1 MAGRHPIIQ
10 CERSADVERQIHD
23 YATALTDEA
32 FAIGNHGFA
41 TEREF
46 WESGLFK
53 SAVERLRGQ
62 QSATQKEKQGF
73 IKMVLAHLKTK
84 GLLIDYSFVGD
95 RERHDWEVDLPAGRK
110 CVIEAKGCL
119 DGNNTNIFERP
130 ANADEFVIWS
140 LCQNIGA
147 DPQHNAWSGIHT
159 RLSAEIIHR
168 GQQVDGLIIWDMLC
182 GNARKCP
189 KLIGAPGRATDL
201 GEEDRVPPPCIYLFP
216 RRLPDP
222 RNNPTPPSW
231 NLADQRL
238 LHALWST
245 FQGDDDDVVNVSI
258 EARMSGADVERRTR
272 YFRRGQEFSESNWTK
287 ISRAR

>member
-1 MAGRHPIIQ
+1 M
-10 CERSADVERQIHD
+10 ERQIHD

-62 QSATQKEKQGF
+62 QFATQKEKQGF

-95 RERHDWEVDLPAGRK
+95 RERHDWEVDLLRGKEVRDRGQGAASTATTPTSSS
-110 CVIEAKGCL
+110 V
-119 DGNNTNIFERP
+119 RP
-130 ANADEFVIWS
+130 ADEFVIWS

-189 KLIGAPGRATDL
+189 KRLALRAALPTL
-201 GEEDRVPPPCIYLFP
+201 EKRTGCLLRASISSHAGYRIHATT
-216 RRLPDP
+216 RRRPLETSRTSGCMHYGPLS
-222 RNNPTPPSW
+222 RAMMMT
-231 NLADQRL
+231 
-238 LHALWST
+238 WST
-245 FQGDDDDVVNVSI
+245 S
-258 EARMSGADVERRTR
+258 ASRR
-272 YFRRGQEFSESNWTK
+272 
-287 ISRAR
+287 A